1 MAELENIIYVRMRH
15 RVEVKDFNELKA
27 KDICILIGSQK
38 RIQKLGETVIHTIT
52 KQEHNLIIIDSAQ
65 LIERLLAENP
75 EIEIQTIGPSQTIIE
90 VITKEKSH
98 SVGLFVIVWVI
109 LFVGAAMAIMNFHED
124 VSMQAVHQKLYRL
137 ISGKS
142 IRKPLIMQIP
152 YSIGLGAGMIIFF
165 NHFFKKKFNEEPS
178 PLEVEIFNYQQDL
191 DRYVIMHENR
201 ENIKHLK

>member
-1 MAELENIIYVRMRH
+1 MENIIYVRMRH
-15 RVEVKDFNELKA
+15 RVEVKGLNEIKA
-27 KDICILIGSQK
+27 KDICILIGSQVW
-38 RIQKLGETVIHTIT
+38 IQKLGETVVHTIT
-52 KQEHNLIIIDSAQ
+52 KAEHNLIIIDSAQ

-75 EIEIQTIGPSQTIIE
+75 GIEIQTIGPSQTIIE
-90 VITKEKSH
+90 VISKEKSH
-98 SVGLFVIVWVI
+98 SAGLFVIVWII